1 MSKSTAYK
9 TDQAYRFHAEV
20 VPKISSGDKVQ
31 LCNQGKVDTE
41 DLLKFCILTSL
52 HWMRRLFN
60 SGDVPEE
67 LKCAKTESRSKVK
80 LNSFLSFSVDRSRFH
95 IDVQSATE
103 KGIWAARVTESTVA
117 LSKNGRH
124 GVERIVNNI
133 GFRILDGIVHFAM
146 TIDRCRPQWYDDGL
160 LYPADPPHIVKML
173 ATMDKSIGLKQ
184 VDLLDRG
191 CGVITNKSELKQFID
206 IHNDAL
212 NSLPSCVFLGSA
224 EQLGVKSPTNDISNL
239 PSPEMF
245 SSASCVM
252 FTRRDAVLAN
262 HMDNY
267 VRDQAKDVA
276 LAIAFGKRLIGMC
289 RSYYIKPDMVNT
301 ACARLKIKANPGDM
315 IYLLGKSATVYRF
328 KDKSVRSFWN
338 VINSDN
344 AIMRD
349 CMMLAENKPIAPVL
363 MVGSIFTAVQDNHE
377 DDIALWKNRYEKAQ
391 ASMKQQEDEWK
402 RKLSIVQEENERLS
416 AQVERGKA
424 YQESIER
431 DKISLQAELRASHEA
446 LENKEK
452 ADQEEIDY
460 LRRSIAR
467 PQTHSEIT
475 EWAKKMFDKRLL
487 IHSRAA
493 DMLTQKSAREIDFS
507 LICDAL
513 DFLAT
518 DYWDSVFGDLS
529 DDQLLTNCATKYGRP
544 FEVVPVTEHT
554 IESLPSQYK
563 VKYIMAGDKRRKEV
577 PLKLHLRVGRTPSDL
592 LRVYFFLDK
601 ERQLIVVGSLPHHLE
616 TITINC

>member
-9 TDQAYRFHAEV
+9 TDQVYRFHAEV
-20 VPKISSGDKVQ
+20 VPKLSFDEKVQ
-31 LCNQGKVDTE
+31 LCNQSKVDTE

-67 LKCAKTESRSKVK
+67 LKYAKAENRSEVT
-80 LNSFLSFSVDRSRFH
+80 LDSFLSCSIDRSRFH
-95 IDVQSATE
+95 IDIQSATE
-103 KGIWAARVTESTVA
+103 HGIWAARVTESTVA

-133 GFRILDGIVHFAM
+133 GFRVLDGIVHFAM
-146 TIDRCRPQWYDDGL
+146 TVDRCRPYWYDEGP
-160 LYPADPPHIVKML
+160 LYPVTPPHIVKLL
-173 ATMDKSIGLKQ
+173 ATVDETIGLKQ

-191 CGVITNKSELKQFID
+191 CGVITNKSELKQFITT
-206 IHNDAL
+206 HNNDS
-212 NSLPSCVFLGSA
+212 NMLPSCVFLGST
-224 EQLGVKSPTNDISNL
+224 EQLKIQPLTKDIVNL
-239 PSPEMF
+239 PSPKQLTTAQ
-245 SSASCVM
+245 SAIL
-252 FTRRDAVLAN
+252 TRQNVVIAN
-262 HMDNY
+262 RLNDYARN
-267 VRDQAKDVA
+267 RAKDA
-276 LAIAFGKRLIGMC
+276 SLAVSFGTRLIGMC
-289 RSYYIKPDMVNT
+289 RSYYVKPDMVSAVCN
-301 ACARLKIKANPGDM
+301 RLKVKGKSGDM
-315 IYLLGKSATVYRF
+315 IYLLGTSAVVYRF
-328 KDKSVRSFWN
+328 KDKSTRSFWDELN
-338 VINSDN
+338 YNN

-349 CMMLAENKPIAPVL
+349 CMMLAESKPITPVL
-363 MVGSIFTAVQDNHE
+363 MVGSVFTVVQDNHE

-467 PQTHSEIT
+467 PQTHAEIT